1 MLFLILSFFV
11 NFRIVCRRM
20 MSASKA
26 RWHCIYLIIASF
38 VFNSWI
44 LFIADINE
52 YGVCDILPEYE
63 FIYKVRILKFE
74 KIAT

>member
-1 MLFLILSFFV
+1 
-11 NFRIVCRRM
+11 M